1 MKVSSHAPPPGSHS
15 GVADYAEALIP
26 ALRKFGSVEANAD
39 VHLYHL
45 GNNRLHADI
54 YASALATPGVVV
66 LHDAALH
73 HYLLGTLS
81 YEHYMAEWLFNYGE
95 WRRELGEELWRG
107 RARSGTDARYFQFPM
122 LRRIVESS
130 LGVIVHNPGAAAAA
144 RAHAV
149 AHVTAHVTVIPH
161 FFDPPAEDFHPVE
174 IAEFRRRIGAEP
186 VTTVFGIFGYLRETK
201 RVISCLASFRRLRAA
216 RPDVALL
223 LAGEAVSP
231 DLGRLLSTEAGHP
244 GIHRMGHLSER
255 ELRLAAAS
263 IDCCLNLR
271 YPAAG
276 ETSGIAIRLMGIGKP
291 VIGSDIPENADIPET
306 AMLRVAPGPSE
317 AEELFEQMALIA
329 AFPQIGREIG
339 AQAAAHIR
347 NQHSIEAVAQQY
359 WQALQRA
366 AKLT

>member
-1 MKVSSHAPPPGSHS
+1 VKIGSHAPTPGSHS

-26 ALRKFGSVEANAD
+26 ALSKLGPVEANAD

-45 GNNRLHADI
+45 GNNRLHAEI
-54 YASALATPGVVV
+54 YARALATPGVAV
-66 LHDAALH
+66 LHDSTLH
-73 HYLLGTLS
+73 HFLLGTLS
-81 YEHYMAEWLFNYGE
+81 YEQYIAEWVFNYGE
-95 WRRELGEELWRG
+95 WRRELGDELWRD

-130 LGVIVHNPGAAAAA
+130 LGVIVHNKGAAAAA
-144 RAHAV
+144 LAHGAN
-149 AHVTAHVTVIPH
+149 HVTVIPH
-161 FFDPPAEDFHPVE
+161 FFDPPVDVFHPVE
-174 IAEFRRRIGAEP
+174 IADFRTSLSAEP
-186 VTTVFGIFGYLRETK
+186 ATTVFGIFGYLRETK
-201 RVISCLASFRRLRAA
+201 RVISCLASFRRLHAA

-223 LAGEAVSP
+223 LAGEPASP
-231 DLGRLLSTEAGHP
+231 DLNRLLETETDHP
-244 GIHRMGHLSER
+244 GIHRMGHLTER
-255 ELRLAAAS
+255 NLHLAAAAV
-263 IDCCLNLR
+263 DCGLNLR

-329 AFPQIGREIG
+329 AFPKIGRQIGNH
-339 AQAAAHIR
+339 AAAHIR
-347 NQHSIEAVAQQY
+347 NHHAIDNVASQY